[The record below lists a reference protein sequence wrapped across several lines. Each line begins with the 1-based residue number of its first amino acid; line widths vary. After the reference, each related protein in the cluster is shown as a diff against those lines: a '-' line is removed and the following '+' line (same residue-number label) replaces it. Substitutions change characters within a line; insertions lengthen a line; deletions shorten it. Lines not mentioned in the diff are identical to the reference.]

1 MKRPIIQTENMSFT
15 YPDGTSALR
24 NINMEILE
32 RERAAIIG
40 SNGAGKS
47 TLFSHFNGILRP
59 TSGLIKINGKPASYK
74 KDDLLKIRQT
84 VGMVFQ
90 NPDDQLFSPTV
101 EEDVAFGPLNLG
113 LSDDEVEERVE
124 ASLSAVGM
132 LETRRKAPHHLSGGQ
147 KKRVAIAGI
156 LAMNPDIMVL
166 DEPTTGLDP
175 QGVDQVMDI
184 LYDLN
189 RKNMSIIISS
199 HDVEMVTEFASKIF
213 VLHEG
218 EIINQGTPGDIF
230 NNPETLKKAHL
241 KQPTAA
247 ALLHRL
253 KNEGVQVDVKLTVD
267 DAYHEILHALGV
279 DAYHKLLHL
288 VKDKHHHRLLHSLG
302 EENYHELLHVVEE
315 EQTNNHPKKDKM
327 APSPQKNILS

>member
-1 MKRPIIQTENMSFT
+1 MTRPIIQTENMNFT
-15 YPDGTSALR
+15 YPDGTAALHD
-24 NINMEILE
+24 INMEILE
-32 RERAAIIG
+32 GEKAAIIG

-101 EEDVAFGPLNLG
+101 EEDVAFGPMNLG
-113 LSDDEVEERVE
+113 LPDEEVEKRVE
-124 ASLSAVGM
+124 ESLAAVGM
-132 LETRRKAPHHLSGGQ
+132 IGSRRKAPHHLSGGQ
-147 KKRVAIAGI
+147 KKKVAIAGI
-156 LAMNPDIMVL
+156 LAMDPDIMVL

-175 QGVDQVMDI
+175 QGVEQVMNI

-189 RKNMSIIISS
+189 QKNMSIIISS

-213 VLHEG
+213 VLHQG
-218 EIINQGTPGDIF
+218 EMINQGTPEDIF
-230 NNPETLKKAHL
+230 NNPETLQKAHL
-241 KQPTAA
+241 KQPAAA

-253 KNEGVQVDVKLTVD
+253 KNNGIPSIGVKLTVEE
-267 DAYHEILHALGV
+267 AYHEILHSVGV
-279 DAYHKLLHL
+279 ETYHNLLHIVHETCQHKLLHA
-288 VKDKHHHRLLHSLG
+288 LG
-302 EENYHELLHVVEE
+302 EEKYHEMLHILEE
-315 EQTNNHPKKDKM
+315 ERKHSKNREIKDK
-327 APSPQKNILS
+327 

>member
-1 MKRPIIQTENMSFT
+1 MARVVIKTENMSFT
-15 YPDGTSALR
+15 YPDGTPALQ

-32 RERAAIIG
+32 GERAAIIG

-59 TSGLIKINGKPASYK
+59 TSGLIKIDGEPASYK
-74 KDDLLKIRQT
+74 KDDLIKIRQK

-101 EEDVAFGPLNLG
+101 EEDVAFGPMNLG
-113 LSDDEVEERVE
+113 LPDEEVERRVKE
-124 ASLSAVGM
+124 SLEAVGM
-132 LETRRKAPHHLSGGQ
+132 EDSERKAPHHLSGGQ

-156 LAMNPDIMVL
+156 LAMKPDIMVL

-175 QGVDQVMDI
+175 HGVEQVMDI

-189 RKNMSIIISS
+189 LKKNMSIIISS
-199 HDVEMVTEFASKIF
+199 HDVEMVTEFATKIF
-213 VLHEG
+213 VLHGG
-218 EIINQGTPGDIF
+218 EIIRQGTPEDIF
-230 NNPETLKKAHL
+230 NDPETIKRAQL

-253 KNEGVQVDVKLTVD
+253 KTNGMSVGVKLTVEE
-267 DAYHEILHALGV
+267 AYHEILHGMGE
-279 DAYHKLLHL
+279 DAYHNLLHMVKDQCHHKLLHT
-288 VKDKHHHRLLHSLG
+288 LG
-302 EENYHELLHVVEE
+302 EEKYHQMLHILEE
-315 EQTNNHPKKDKM
+315 EQKNNNSHRE
-327 APSPQKNILS
+327 N